1 MHDPESLDTFVRDRF
16 AQLGLLDCA
25 YVKKTVSRWGRTR
38 YVAYGADG
46 TRLWQFRSRELADA
60 TLAQQDMRA
69 LSVH

>member
-1 MHDPESLDTFVRDRF
+1 MPLPDSLEAVARDRL

-25 YVKKTVSRWGRTR
+25 YVKAVTRRGRTR

-60 TLAQQDMRA
+60 ALRQQNLRA